1 MKRIPLTVLLL
12 LLVLR
17 AVLAA
22 ESQQKLISVV
32 VLSATSCAVGKKE
45 VLCSDLITYLKDT
58 LPVPA
63 ETPIFVSGGSA
74 QANPTLVRELVRS
87 LRDRG
92 FPNSGLAGFI
102 KD

>member
-1 MKRIPLTVLLL
+1 MKRISFTVLLL
-12 LLVLR
+12 LLALR
-17 AVLAA
+17 TVLAA
-22 ESQQKLISVV
+22 ESQQKMVSVV
-32 VLSATSCAVGKKE
+32 VVSATSCAVNKKE

-58 LPVPA
+58 LHVPP
-63 ETPIFVSGGSA
+63 EMPIFVSGGPA
-74 QANPTLVRELVRS
+74 QANPALVRELVRN

>member
-1 MKRIPLTVLLL
+1 MLWLLL
-12 LLVLR
+12 ASN

-22 ESQQKLISVV
+22 EPQQNVVSVV

-45 VLCSDLITYLKDT
+45 VPCSDVIRYLKDT
-58 LPVPA
+58 LHVPA
-63 ETPIFVSGGSA
+63 ETPIFVSGRSA
-74 QANPTLVRELVRS
+74 QADPTLVRELVKS
-87 LRDRG
+87 LRDSG